1 MAFLFAEAKEDA
13 TEGGD
18 MFANP
23 RMARMMRPAMRIM
36 MNGLMK
42 VSALMAVVAVHLRTP
57 RHTLDRTH
65 RNTPPHASH
74 TAVHFH
80 THLAHRSHLHT
91 PRTRGGPHPAQVTT
105 HDNDCTQKEVA
116 SFMVPSSVGKP
127 FKDAPGTFDP
137 SMPGRIKDVMMGGMM
152 VMHRKVMEAGPEPHN
167 KVSPPT
173 STAALLATVVV
184 STPLLPKLQPIP
196 PPSTRHS
203 YFTAAAAGHHLGE
216 V

>member
-1 MAFLFAEAKEDA
+1 M
-13 TEGGD
+13 
-18 MFANP
+18 
-23 RMARMMRPAMRIM
+23 
-36 MNGLMK
+36 
-42 VSALMAVVAVHLRTP
+42 
-57 RHTLDRTH
+57 
-65 RNTPPHASH
+65 
-74 TAVHFH
+74 
-80 THLAHRSHLHT
+80 
-91 PRTRGGPHPAQVTT
+91 TT

-167 KVSPPT
+167 KVSPST
-173 STAALLATVVV
+173 STAALLATVVDPAPAKAAAH
-184 STPLLPKLQPIP
+184 TTA
-196 PPSTRHS
+196 PSTRHS